1 MIFAA
6 VVIGFEQTLY
16 QVEVGESDVTLTIGV
31 NVIHGQLRR
40 DVQVCVYTESETA
53 LGQFSTSIVPHSA

>member
-6 VVIGFEQTLY
+6 IVIGFEQSQY

-31 NVIHGQLRR
+31 IVIYGQLRR
-40 DVQVCVYTESETA
+40 DIQVRVYTESDTA
-53 LGQFSTSIVPHSA
+53 LGQFSIASNSS